1 MTLSASNIQESTQKA
16 ASLIRAAQRG
26 VVLTGAGLS
35 TPSGIPDFRSQGSG
49 LWTKYLPMEVASLT
63 TFRRQPE
70 LFYDWL
76 RPLASH
82 MLSAQPNPAHMALAE
97 LERAGFIKTII
108 TQNIDG
114 LHHRAGSQNILEV
127 HGSLNSM
134 TCIGCYRQVSSE
146 DYIQPYL
153 ELGRYPYCQA
163 CGKILKPDII
173 LFEEQLPI
181 KTWLKAEQA
190 SKSCDLMLVAGTS
203 LEVMPSA
210 RLPMHV
216 VENQASLIVVN
227 KTLTYIDER
236 AHVLLYGDVAEILPL
251 LTSEVLRG

>member
-49 LWTKYLPMEVASLT
+49 LWTKFLPMEVASLT

-82 MLSAQPNPAHMALAE
+82 MLSAQPNPAHLALAE

-108 TQNIDG
+108 TQT
-114 LHHRAGSQNILEV
+114 
-127 HGSLNSM
+127 SM
-134 TCIGCYRQVSSE
+134 GCTTAPARKTSSRCME
-146 DYIQPYL
+146 
-153 ELGRYPYCQA
+153 
-163 CGKILKPDII
+163 
-173 LFEEQLPI
+173 
-181 KTWLKAEQA
+181 A
-190 SKSCDLMLVAGTS
+190 ST
-203 LEVMPSA
+203 
-210 RLPMHV
+210 
-216 VENQASLIVVN
+216 Q
-227 KTLTYIDER
+227 
-236 AHVLLYGDVAEILPL
+236 
-251 LTSEVLRG
+251 

>member
-1 MTLSASNIQESTQKA
+1 MTLPASNTPESTRNA
-16 ASLIRAAQRG
+16 ARLIRAAQRG
-26 VVLTGAGLS
+26 VVLTGAGFS

-82 MLSAQPNPAHMALAE
+82 MLSAQPNPAHLALAK
-97 LERAGFIKTII
+97 LEQAGFIKTII

-127 HGSLNSM
+127 HGSLNSL
-134 TCIGCYRQVSSE
+134 TCIGCYRQVPAK

-153 ELGRYPYCQA
+153 ELGQYPHCQT

-181 KTWLKAEQA
+181 KTWIKAEQA

-216 VENQASLIVVN
+216 IENRASLIVVN

-236 AHVLLYGDVAEILPL
+236 AQVLLRGDIADIIPL
-251 LTSEVLRG
+251 LAREVLRG